1 MKVNPKK
8 IKNSF
13 NLKSKYIYLILVAI
27 CCGLIILSSLNPN
40 VAKPLNVVSS
50 GIIIPVQRGMNNIGL
65 WFSNKSENLR
75 LLRDVTAENSELKKK
90 VDQLTMEN
98 TSLLLQESELDRLK
112 ELYDLDN
119 TYSSYEKVAS
129 KIIAKDPGNWF
140 SIFTIDKGSKH
151 GIEVDMNV
159 IGQGGLVGIVI
170 DVGPNFSKVRS
181 IIDDESNVSAKFST
195 SSDLCIVK
203 GNLKLISQ
211 ELVELTNINKEAD
224 IKENDMI
231 VTSHVSDKYLPGILI
246 GYARDISEDSNNLT
260 KSGYITPIVDF
271 SNIEE
276 VLVITQL
283 KVNSE

>member
-13 NLKSKYIYLILVAI
+13 HLKSKYIYLILVAI

-65 WFSNKSENLR
+65 WFSDKSENLR